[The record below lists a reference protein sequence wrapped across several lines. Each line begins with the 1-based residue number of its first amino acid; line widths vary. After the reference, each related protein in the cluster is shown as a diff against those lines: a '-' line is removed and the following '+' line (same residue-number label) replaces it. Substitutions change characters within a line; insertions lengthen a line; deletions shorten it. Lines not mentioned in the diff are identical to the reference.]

1 MFPVFYQY
9 KDAWPDNGPLHIQG
23 YFSEEI
29 TVKPDAARRTAN
41 GYLGLDVSMAL
52 RASNPMLMLGG
63 KRPLWRLFVDLH
75 WYKQGKVATL
85 GTIDV
90 DALNDEVIPL
100 SNDEI
105 ENLRNKANDLIG
117 RLAPVTATGL

>member
-1 MFPVFYQY
+1 MFPVLYEY
-9 KDAWPDNGPLHIQG
+9 ADSWPTEGPLHITAQ
-23 YFSEEI
+23 FTEEI

-41 GYLGLDVSMAL
+41 AYLGLDVSMAL
-52 RASNPMLMLGG
+52 RASNPMLMLGD

-100 SNDEI
+100 SNNEI

-117 RLAPVTATGL
+117 RLAPITATGI